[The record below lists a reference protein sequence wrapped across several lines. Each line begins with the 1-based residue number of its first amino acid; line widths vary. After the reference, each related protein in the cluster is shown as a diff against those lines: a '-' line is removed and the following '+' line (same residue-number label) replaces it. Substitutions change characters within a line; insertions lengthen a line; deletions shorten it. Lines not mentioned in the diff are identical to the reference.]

1 MNRTLK
7 LLMWAAWIAAFTA
20 GAVGLVQRLM
30 YGHTLAGYG
39 NYVTWG
45 LWVAIYFHGVGVAGG
60 LYLVGVV
67 RYLFIDKEAG
77 NLERLRSVFLLSA
90 ISLFMGLAAIAL
102 DLGRMERAL
111 NIFLSPNFRSMM
123 TFNSWMYQAFL
134 VILVVAFLLSYRPT
148 SGWFKPILL
157 VGLPLTLMFPSQ
169 SGAFFG
175 VVDAKPF
182 WSTALF
188 PFLFLTSAV
197 AAGAGL
203 LLAAD
208 LFLTR
213 RHEGEGYQR
222 RIQFTW
228 IITLAT
234 LLLYFL
240 LQWSEISLAFWNPT
254 GEHREA
260 WLMVMTGPF
269 WWVFWIVHVL
279 LGFVTPLALLVLG
292 RRRPLALG
300 VAGFLMAVTFVSTR
314 LNVLIPG
321 QSLAHIKGLQ
331 EAFHHARLTYHY
343 VATTH
348 EYLVAIFLLALGT
361 GMFYVG
367 MRMLPGMSPAI
378 QSIQS
383 AVRGKAAR

>member
-7 LLMWAAWIAAFTA
+7 LIMWVAWIAAFA
-20 GAVGLVQRLM
+20 IGAVGMVQRLR
-30 YGHTLAGYG
+30 YGHILAGYG
-39 NYVTWG
+39 NYVAWG
-45 LWVAIYFHGVGVAGG
+45 LWVAIYFHGVGIAGG
-60 LYLVGVV
+60 LYLVGVT
-67 RYLFIDKEAG
+67 RYLFVDKEAG
-77 NLERLRSVFLLSA
+77 NLERLRTTMLLSA
-90 ISLFMGLAAIAL
+90 ISLFMGLAAIGL

-123 TFNSWMYQAFL
+123 AFNSWMYQGFL
-134 VILVVAFLLSYRPT
+134 VVLVAAFLLSYRPA
-148 SGWFKPILL
+148 SGWFKSVLL

-188 PFLFLTSAV
+188 PFLFLTSAI

-203 LLAAD
+203 LLAVD

-213 RHEGEGYQR
+213 QHEGEGYER
-222 RIQFTW
+222 RIRFTW
-228 IITLAT
+228 IITLVT
-234 LLLYFL
+234 LLLYFVL
-240 LQWSEISLAFWNPT
+240 EFSEISLAFWSPT

-260 WLMVMTGPF
+260 WHLVMAGPF

-279 LGFVTPLALLVLG
+279 LGWVAPLVLLVSG
-292 RRRPLALG
+292 RRKPLALG
-300 VAGFLMAVTFVSTR
+300 TAGFLMAVTFVSTR

-331 EAFHHARLTYHY
+331 EAFHHARLSYYY

-348 EYLVAIFLLALGT
+348 EYLVAMFLLALGT

-367 MRMLPGMSPAI
+367 MRILPGMTPAI
-378 QSIQS
+378 QSIRS
-383 AVRGKAAR
+383 AVRGKAVQ

>member
-7 LLMWAAWIAAFTA
+7 LIMWVAWIAAFA
-20 GAVGLVQRLM
+20 VGAVGMVQRLS

-45 LWVAIYFHGVGVAGG
+45 LWVAIYFHGVGIAGG

-67 RYLFIDKEAG
+67 RYLIVDKETG
-77 NLERLRSVFLLSA
+77 KIERLRSTLLLSA
-90 ISLFMGLAAIAL
+90 ISLFMGLAAIGL

-123 TFNSWMYQAFL
+123 AFNSWIYQGFL
-134 VILVVAFLLSYRPT
+134 VILVATFLLSYRPR

-157 VGLPLTLMFPSQ
+157 AGLPIALMFPSQ

-197 AAGAGL
+197 AAGSGL
-203 LLAAD
+203 LLAVD
-208 LFLTR
+208 VFLAR
-213 RHEGEGYQR
+213 RREGEGYQR
-222 RIQFTW
+222 RIQFLW
-228 IITLAT
+228 MITLAT
-234 LLLYFL
+234 LLLYFVL
-240 LQWSEISLAFWNPT
+240 EWSEISLAFWSPT
-254 GEHREA
+254 GEHHEA
-260 WLMVMTGPF
+260 WHLVMAGPF
-269 WWVFWIVHVL
+269 WWVFWVVHLL
-279 LGFVTPLALLVLG
+279 LGGVVPLALLLLG
-292 RRRPLALG
+292 RQKPLALG
-300 VAGFLMAVTFVSTR
+300 TAGFLMAVTFVSAR

-321 QSLAHIKGLQ
+321 QSLAHIRGLQ
-331 EAFHHARLTYHY
+331 EAFHHARLSYYY

-348 EYLVAIFLLALGT
+348 EYLVAIFLLAMGT
-361 GMFYVG
+361 GLFYLG
-367 MRMLPGMSPAI
+367 MRILPGMGPMFTSN
-378 QSIQS
+378 QSE
-383 AVRGKAAR
+383 VRGKAAQ